1 MKAIL
6 LPLILMTA
14 IHCFSQTSNVE
25 RTKQFS
31 AQEKKKF
38 NAVANKQLLSLSSN
52 NFEVYYY
59 RCNWNID
66 PAVRYISGS
75 VTSYFKTTALTNK
88 IIYDFTNQLTVD
100 SVIYNNHQTTFSQHT
115 NATLTINFPVVF
127 GKGKKD
133 SVSIYYHGVPPVS
146 GDFTGGFTKTTHS
159 GVPVIWTL
167 SEPYGASG
175 WWPCRNGLND
185 KADSMDIYITH
196 PSQYK
201 ASSNGVLTGAVT
213 NGSFITSHYKHRYP
227 VASYLVAFAVTNYA
241 IDSSVTIINNGQG
254 SNQLLF
260 IQHVYP
266 EHLSSFVNSSTTLL
280 NALKLYSN
288 HFGIYP
294 FIKEQYGQTEFGWGG
309 GMEHQTNSF
318 VTNSGTGL
326 ITHEL
331 GHQWFGD
338 KVTCGSWQDIWLNE
352 GFATWLADIFYTE
365 KIDTVNHKN
374 YVASD
379 LAYVVSQPG
388 GSVWVNDTTNVNRIF
403 DSRLTYNKGAFLVRM
418 LRWTLGDSLFFKGI
432 NNYLTDPKLAYG
444 FARTKDLQRNLQQTS
459 GQNLNYFF
467 NQWFY
472 GEGYPSFTVT
482 WKDSSDHKIYLNVKQ
497 KTSVP
502 ASVKFFKVPLPV
514 QLSNGRQTKSVTV
527 TLWCMHNNQDFVID
541 GPGFPVKNVTIDPD
555 NYLISS
561 NNKVIKRKNL
571 RPAEMP
577 AVAKITVS
585 PNPVNS
591 IALVTIENLQGKIQ
605 LQLFNNT
612 GTALWSKQLTIQ
624 ERSAQI
630 QIPFSTYINGNYR
643 LLVTD
648 ANGQQHS
655 LAIVK

>member
-6 LPLILMTA
+6 FPVILITA
-14 IHCFSQTSNVE
+14 LNCFSQSANVE
-25 RTKQFS
+25 RTRLL
-31 AQEKKKF
+31 AEQEKKNF
-38 NAVANKQLLSLSSN
+38 NAVTNKQLLSLASD

-75 VTSYFKTTALTNK
+75 VTSYFKTTASTSS
-88 IIYDFTNQLTVD
+88 IVYDFTDQLTVD
-100 SVIYNNHQTTFSQHT
+100 SVIYNDQQANFSQQS
-115 NATLTINFPVVF
+115 NATLTINFPIVF
-127 GKGKKD
+127 GTGKKD

-146 GDFTGGFTKTTHS
+146 GDFTGGFTKSTHS
-159 GVPVIWTL
+159 GTSIIWTL

-201 ASSNGVLTGAVT
+201 ASSNGVLASTIV
-213 NGSFITSHYKHRYP
+213 NGGYTTSHYGHHYP
-227 VASYLVAFAVTNYA
+227 IASYLVALAVTNYS
-241 IDSSVTIINNGQG
+241 ILINNVQIGDK
-254 SNQLLF
+254 SLPV
-260 IQHVYP
+260 IQHIYP
-266 EHLSSFVNSSTTLL
+266 ENLSSFQISTPILL
-280 NALKLYSN
+280 GALQLYST
-288 HFGIYP
+288 HFGNYP
-294 FIKEQYGQTEFGWGG
+294 FLQERYGQTQFGWGG

-318 VTNSGTGL
+318 VTNSGTNL

-352 GFATWLADIFYTE
+352 GFATWLADMFYTE
-365 KIDTVNHKN
+365 KIDTVNYKN
-374 YVASD
+374 YVAGD

-388 GSVWVNDTTNVNRIF
+388 GSVWVDDTTNVNRIF
-403 DSRLTYNKGAFLVRM
+403 DSRLTYNKGAFLLRM

-444 FARTKDLQRNLQQTS
+444 FARTKDLQRKLQQAS

-482 WKDSSDHKIYLNVKQ
+482 WKDSSDHKLYVNVKQ
-497 KTSVP
+497 STSVP
-502 ASVKFFKVPLPV
+502 TSIKFFKVPLPV
-514 QLSNGRQTKSVTV
+514 QLSNGKQTKSTTV
-527 TLWCMHNNQDFVID
+527 TLWCMHNKQDFVID
-541 GPGFPVKNVTIDPD
+541 DPGFIVKNATIDPD

-561 NNKVIKRKNL
+561 NNKVIHKKSLQPNER
-571 RPAEMP
+571 P
-577 AVAKITVS
+577 AVAQITVS

-591 IALVTIENLQGKIQ
+591 IASVKIENLQGKIQ

-612 GTALWSKQLTIQ
+612 GTVLWGKQVTIQ
-624 ERSAQI
+624 ERSTQI
-630 QIPFSTYINGNYR
+630 QIPFSSLINGNYR

-648 ANGQQHS
+648 AGGKQYS